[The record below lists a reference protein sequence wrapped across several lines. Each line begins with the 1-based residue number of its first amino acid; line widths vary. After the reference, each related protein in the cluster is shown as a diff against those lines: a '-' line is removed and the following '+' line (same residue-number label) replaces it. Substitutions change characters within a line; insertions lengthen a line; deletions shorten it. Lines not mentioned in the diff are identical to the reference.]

1 MGTFRTVGLPPAL
14 RQHLAV
20 AEEHQGMD
28 LQPLAGKIIQKFA
41 DCSRGQALAFW
52 GSALETFCFRHLAH
66 PLLRHFPR
74 LFAKQGETPPNPLLG
89 LIFRGFLP

>member
-1 MGTFRTVGLPPAL
+1 
-14 RQHLAV
+14 
-20 AEEHQGMD
+20 MD

-66 PLLRHFPR
+66 PLLRHFPHYS
-74 LFAKQGETPPNPLLG
+74 PNREKPSKSAPWPDISRVFCL
-89 LIFRGFLP
+89 